1 MFLRKKL
8 WQCLLI
14 PYISYLPMCTLF
26 FGAGPSD
33 FPATDIA
40 DVFIYLSIVS
50 QITSKIGV
58 IVKSSVLQVH
68 KQEVMDHS

>member
-8 WQCLLI
+8 WQCLFI
-14 PYISYLPMCTLF
+14 PYISYLPVCTLF

-33 FPATDIA
+33 LPATDIA

-50 QITSKIGV
+50 QISSEAPSKIGV
-58 IVKSSVLQVH
+58 VVKTFGSPST
-68 KQEVMDHS
+68 

>member
-1 MFLRKKL
+1 
-8 WQCLLI
+8 
-14 PYISYLPMCTLF
+14 MCTLF

-50 QITSKIGV
+50 QVSSEAPSKIGV
-58 IVKSSVLQVH
+58 EFKTFGSPST
-68 KQEVMDHS
+68 